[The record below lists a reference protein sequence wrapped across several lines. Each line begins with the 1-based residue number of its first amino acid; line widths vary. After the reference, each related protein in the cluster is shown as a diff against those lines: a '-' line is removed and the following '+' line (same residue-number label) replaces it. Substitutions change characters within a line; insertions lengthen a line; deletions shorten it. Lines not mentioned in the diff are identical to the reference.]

1 MLFKMDIQSK
11 LYVTQ
16 NIWQGLSHDTS
27 KKVTLMFNKP
37 EYIGICSLESSE
49 VLMNYVNSLRIN

>member
-1 MLFKMDIQSK
+1 MDIQSK

-27 KKVTLMFNKP
+27 KKVTLMLNKP